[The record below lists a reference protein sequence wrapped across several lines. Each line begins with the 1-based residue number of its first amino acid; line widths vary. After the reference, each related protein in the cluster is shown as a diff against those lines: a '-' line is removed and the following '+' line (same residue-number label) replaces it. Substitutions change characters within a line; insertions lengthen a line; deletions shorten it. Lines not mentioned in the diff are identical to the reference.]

1 MRITELLKK
10 DSVSLGVRV
19 DSKDAAINYLV
30 DLHARVGNI
39 TDKAVFKEG
48 IVKREESG
56 STAIGEGIAIP
67 HAKNK
72 AVTKAGLAAMTVPE
86 GVDYDSLDGQP
97 TNLIFMIAAPEGGS
111 DVHLEVLSRLSM
123 LLIDE
128 DFRKELLASKNV
140 DEFLKVCDKYEAA
153 KFPEEFAKDEQSA
166 DDKATDGQKADA
178 AGSEGTGKQNTD
190 AAGSEGTG
198 MQKADAAGSEGTGKQ
213 NTDAAGSSAPAYKVL
228 AVTACPTGIAHTYMA
243 AEALEKEGKKLG
255 IPVKAETNGSGGA
268 KNILTDEEIASCD
281 GIIVAADKNVET
293 ARFDG
298 KPVLFVKVADG
309 IHKPAELIQKIESG
323 EVPVHHEKGAAK
335 TYSKADGSIGSRI
348 YKHLMNGVS
357 HMLPFVIGG
366 GILTAL
372 AFLIDTLCGYGA
384 TGGSSFGSCT
394 PLSAFFKYAGG
405 LAMGIMVPVLAGF
418 IAESIADRPGLAVG
432 FLGGLLASS
441 GNAAIAGYTW
451 ANDGLSG
458 FQNFIAKFGF
468 TGPAG
473 GNTVS
478 GFLGGIVAG
487 FLAGYIVLLLRKLCD
502 RLPQS
507 LEGIKPTLIYPVV
520 GMFVT
525 AVLMIFIFNPLIG
538 VVNTGLSNMLS
549 ALAEKNLLIVLGLIL
564 GGMMAVDM
572 GGPINK
578 AAYVYG
584 TMVLGTASELLA
596 AGVSLTDPAVQACYI
611 SMAAVMVGG
620 MVPPLGI
627 ALACIFFPKKFTK
640 AERNSTV
647 SNIVMGCG
655 FITEGAIPFAAADPG
670 HVIPCTFIG
679 AAVAGAL
686 SAVFRC
692 TLMAPHGGLFVFAT
706 VGHPLMYIVS
716 WLVGSAV
723 TCILLGLIKKPVQE

>member
-140 DEFLKVCDKYEAA
+140 EEFLKVCDKYEAA
-153 KFPEEFAKDEQSA
+153 KFQEEFATEASGSS
-166 DDKATDGQKADA
+166 T
-178 AGSEGTGKQNTD
+178 AGSKGATE
-190 AAGSEGTG
+190 AS
-198 MQKADAAGSEGTGKQ
+198 
-213 NTDAAGSSAPAYKVL
+213 GSSTADSKGAAEASDNSAPVYKVL

-268 KNILTDEEIASCD
+268 KNILTDEEIAACD

-298 KPVLFVKVADG
+298 KPVLFVRVADG
-309 IHKPAELIQKIESG
+309 IHKPAELIQKIERG

-432 FLGGLLASS
+432 FLGGILASS
-441 GNAAIAGYTW
+441 GNAAIAGYAW

-458 FQNFIAKFGF
+458 FQNFIARFGF

-478 GFLGGIVAG
+478 GFLGGIMAG

-502 RLPQS
+502 KLPQS
-507 LEGIKPTLIYPVV
+507 LEGLKPTLIYPVV
-520 GMFVT
+520 GMFVI

-538 VVNTGLSNMLS
+538 AVNTGLSNMLS
-549 ALAEKNLLIVLGLIL
+549 ALAEKNMLIVLGLIL
-564 GGMMAVDM
+564 GGMMAIDM

-596 AGVSLTDPAVQACYI
+596 AGASLTDPAVQACYI

-686 SAVFRC
+686 SAAFRC

>member
-198 MQKADAAGSEGTGKQ
+198 KQ
-213 NTDAAGSSAPAYKVL
+213 NTDAAGSKAPAYKVL

-458 FQNFIAKFGF
+458 FQNFIARFGF

-686 SAVFRC
+686 SAAFRC

>member
-153 KFPEEFAKDEQSA
+153 KFPEEFAKDEQRA
-166 DDKATDGQKADA
+166 GDKATDGQKADA
-178 AGSEGTGKQNTD
+178 AGSEGTGKQKAD
-190 AAGSEGTG
+190 ATGSEGTG
-198 MQKADAAGSEGTGKQ
+198 KQKADAAGSK
-213 NTDAAGSSAPAYKVL
+213 APAYKVL

-679 AAVAGAL
+679 AAIAGAL
-686 SAVFRC
+686 SAAFRC

-723 TCILLGLIKKPVQE
+723 TCILLGLIKKPAQE

>member
-10 DSVSLGVRV
+10 DSVSLGVKV
-19 DSKDAAINYLV
+19 ESKDAAINYLV

-48 IVKREESG
+48 IVKREEGG

-153 KFPEEFAKDEQSA
+153 KFPEEFAKDEQRA

-178 AGSEGTGKQNTD
+178 AGSEGTGKQ
-190 AAGSEGTG
+190 
-198 MQKADAAGSEGTGKQ
+198 KADAAGSEGTGKQ
-213 NTDAAGSSAPAYKVL
+213 NTDAAGSKAPAYKVL

-525 AVLMIFIFNPLIG
+525 DVLMIFIFNPLIG

-596 AGVSLTDPAVQACYI
+596 AGASLTDPAVQACYI

-686 SAVFRC
+686 SAAFRC

>member
-48 IVKREESG
+48 IVKREEGG

-166 DDKATDGQKADA
+166 DDKATDGQNTDAAGSEGTGKQKADA
-178 AGSEGTGKQNTD
+178 AGSKGTGKQNTD
-190 AAGSEGTG
+190 AAGS
-198 MQKADAAGSEGTGKQ
+198 K
-213 NTDAAGSSAPAYKVL
+213 APAYKVL

-686 SAVFRC
+686 SAAFRC

>member
-1 MRITELLKK
+1 MRIVDLLKE
-10 DSVSLGVRV
+10 DSIQLNAAPQ
-19 DSKDAAINYLV
+19 SKAEAIDMLV
-30 DLHARVGNI
+30 ALQVKGGRI
-39 TDKAVFKEG
+39 TDPEAYKKG
-48 IVKREESG
+48 ILAREAMS
-56 STAIGEGIAIP
+56 STAVGEGIAIP
-67 HAKNK
+67 HAKSE
-72 AVTKAGLAAMTVPE
+72 AVAAPSLAAMTVPQ
-86 GVDYDSLDGQP
+86 GVDYEAMDDEPSDL
-97 TNLIFMIAAPEGGS
+97 LFMIAAPNDG
-111 DVHLEVLSRLSM
+111 DVHLEVLSRLM
-123 LLIDE
+123 TLLMDE
-128 DFRKELLASKNV
+128 DFRAKLIQAPDKKAFLQAIDDAEREKYP
-140 DEFLKVCDKYEAA
+140 DEPKAEPAA
-153 KFPEEFAKDEQSA
+153 PEK
-166 DDKATDGQKADA
+166 
-178 AGSEGTGKQNTD
+178 TG
-190 AAGSEGTG
+190 
-198 MQKADAAGSEGTGKQ
+198 
-213 NTDAAGSSAPAYKVL
+213 YRVL

-686 SAVFRC
+686 SAAFRC

>member
-10 DSVSLGVRV
+10 DSVSLGVKV

-72 AVTKAGLAAMTVPE
+72 AVTKAGLVAMTVPE

-140 DEFLKVCDKYEAA
+140 EEFLKVCDKYEAA
-153 KFPEEFAKDEQSA
+153 KFPKEFAKDEQSA

-190 AAGSEGTG
+190 AAGS
-198 MQKADAAGSEGTGKQ
+198 K
-213 NTDAAGSSAPAYKVL
+213 APAYKVL

-584 TMVLGTASELLA
+584 TMVLGTAGELLA
-596 AGVSLTDPAVQACYI
+596 AGASLTDPAVQACYI

-686 SAVFRC
+686 SAAFRC

>member
-10 DSVSLGVRV
+10 DSVSLGVKV

-48 IVKREESG
+48 IVKREEGG

-140 DEFLKVCDKYEAA
+140 EEFLKVCDKYEAA

-166 DDKATDGQKADA
+166 DDKATDGQNTDA
-178 AGSEGTGKQNTD
+178 AGSEGTGKQ
-190 AAGSEGTG
+190 
-198 MQKADAAGSEGTGKQ
+198 KADAAGSKGTGKQ
-213 NTDAAGSSAPAYKVL
+213 NTDASDSSAPAYKVL

-468 TGPAG
+468 TSPAG

-686 SAVFRC
+686 SAAFRC

-723 TCILLGLIKKPVQE
+723 TCILLGFIKKPVQE

>member
-10 DSVSLGVRV
+10 DSVSLGVKV

-48 IVKREESG
+48 IVKREEGG

-140 DEFLKVCDKYEAA
+140 EEFLKVCDKYEAA

-166 DDKATDGQKADA
+166 DDKATDGQNTDA
-178 AGSEGTGKQNTD
+178 AGSEGTGKQKAN
-190 AAGSEGTG
+190 AAGS
-198 MQKADAAGSEGTGKQ
+198 KGTGKQ
-213 NTDAAGSSAPAYKVL
+213 NTEASDSSAPAYKVL

-686 SAVFRC
+686 SAAFRC

>member
-10 DSVSLGVRV
+10 DGVSLGVRV

-39 TDKAVFKEG
+39 TDKAIFKEG

-166 DDKATDGQKADA
+166 DDKATDKQKTDAAGSKGTDKQKADA
-178 AGSEGTGKQNTD
+178 AGS
-190 AAGSEGTG
+190 
-198 MQKADAAGSEGTGKQ
+198 KA
-213 NTDAAGSSAPAYKVL
+213 PVYKVL

-596 AGVSLTDPAVQACYI
+596 AGASLTDPAVQACYI

-686 SAVFRC
+686 SAAFRC

-723 TCILLGLIKKPVQE
+723 TCILLGLIKKPAQE

>member
-39 TDKAVFKEG
+39 TDKAIFKEG

-166 DDKATDGQKADA
+166 DDKATDKQNADA
-178 AGSEGTGKQNTD
+178 AGSEGTDKQKTD
-190 AAGSEGTG
+190 AAGS
-198 MQKADAAGSEGTGKQ
+198 K
-213 NTDAAGSSAPAYKVL
+213 APAYKVL

-596 AGVSLTDPAVQACYI
+596 AGASLTDPAVQACYI

-686 SAVFRC
+686 SAAFRC

-723 TCILLGLIKKPVQE
+723 TCILLGLIKKPAQE

>member
-10 DSVSLGVRV
+10 DSVSLGVKV

-48 IVKREESG
+48 IVKREEGG

-153 KFPEEFAKDEQSA
+153 KFPEEFAKDEQRA

-178 AGSEGTGKQNTD
+178 AGSEGTGKQ
-190 AAGSEGTG
+190 
-198 MQKADAAGSEGTGKQ
+198 KADAAGSK
-213 NTDAAGSSAPAYKVL
+213 APAYKVL

-458 FQNFIAKFGF
+458 FHNFIAKFGF

-487 FLAGYIVLLLRKLCD
+487 VLAGYIVLLLRKLCD

-584 TMVLGTASELLA
+584 TMVLGTAGELLA
-596 AGVSLTDPAVQACYI
+596 AGASLTDPAVQACYI

-686 SAVFRC
+686 SAAFRC

>member
-39 TDKAVFKEG
+39 TDKAIFKEG

-178 AGSEGTGKQNTD
+178 AGSKGTDK
-190 AAGSEGTG
+190 
-198 MQKADAAGSEGTGKQ
+198 QKADAAGSK
-213 NTDAAGSSAPAYKVL
+213 APVYKVL

-596 AGVSLTDPAVQACYI
+596 AGASLTDPAVQACYI

-686 SAVFRC
+686 SAAFRC

-723 TCILLGLIKKPVQE
+723 TCILLGLIKKPAQE

>member
-10 DSVSLGVRV
+10 DGVSLGVRV

-30 DLHARVGNI
+30 DLHAKVGNI

-153 KFPEEFAKDEQSA
+153 KFPEEFAKD
-166 DDKATDGQKADA
+166 DKAEGSKAADGQKADA
-178 AGSEGTGKQNTD
+178 AGSKGTGKQN
-190 AAGSEGTG
+190 
-198 MQKADAAGSEGTGKQ
+198 ADAAGSK
-213 NTDAAGSSAPAYKVL
+213 APAYKVL

-268 KNILTDEEIASCD
+268 KNILTDEEIAACD

-323 EVPVHHEKGAAK
+323 EVPIHHEKGAAK
-335 TYSKADGSIGSRI
+335 ASSKADGSVGSRI

-384 TGGSSFGSCT
+384 TGGSNFGSCT

-405 LAMGIMVPVLAGF
+405 LAMSIMVPVLAGF

-468 TGPAG
+468 TGPAS

-502 RLPQS
+502 KLPQS
-507 LEGIKPTLIYPVV
+507 LEGLKPTLIYPVV
-520 GMFVT
+520 GMFVI

-549 ALAEKNLLIVLGLIL
+549 ALAEKNLLIALGLIL
-564 GGMMAVDM
+564 GGMMAIDM

-596 AGVSLTDPAVQACYI
+596 AGASLTDPAVQACYI

-686 SAVFRC
+686 SAAFRC

>member
-10 DSVSLGVRV
+10 DSVSLGVKV

-48 IVKREESG
+48 IVKREEGG

-178 AGSEGTGKQNTD
+178 AGSEGTGKQ
-190 AAGSEGTG
+190 
-198 MQKADAAGSEGTGKQ
+198 KADAAGSK
-213 NTDAAGSSAPAYKVL
+213 APAYKVL

-686 SAVFRC
+686 SAAFRC

>member
-10 DSVSLGVRV
+10 DSVSLGVKV
-19 DSKDAAINYLV
+19 ESKDAAINYLV

-140 DEFLKVCDKYEAA
+140 EEFLKVCDKYEAA

-178 AGSEGTGKQNTD
+178 AGSEGTGKQ
-190 AAGSEGTG
+190 
-198 MQKADAAGSEGTGKQ
+198 KADAAGSK
-213 NTDAAGSSAPAYKVL
+213 APAYKVL

-487 FLAGYIVLLLRKLCD
+487 FLAGYIVFLLRKLCD

-584 TMVLGTASELLA
+584 TMVLGTAGELLA

-686 SAVFRC
+686 SAAFRC

>member
-166 DDKATDGQKADA
+166 DDKATDKQK
-178 AGSEGTGKQNTD
+178 TD
-190 AAGSEGTG
+190 AAGSEGTDK
-198 MQKADAAGSEGTGKQ
+198 QNADAAGSK
-213 NTDAAGSSAPAYKVL
+213 APVYKVL

-596 AGVSLTDPAVQACYI
+596 AGASLTDPAVQACYI

-686 SAVFRC
+686 SAAFRC

-723 TCILLGLIKKPVQE
+723 TCILLGLIKKPAQE

>member
-48 IVKREESG
+48 IVKREEGG

-153 KFPEEFAKDEQSA
+153 KFPEEFAKDEQRA

-178 AGSEGTGKQNTD
+178 AGSEGTGKQ
-190 AAGSEGTG
+190 
-198 MQKADAAGSEGTGKQ
+198 KADAAGSK
-213 NTDAAGSSAPAYKVL
+213 APAYKVL

-686 SAVFRC
+686 SAAFRC

>member
-10 DSVSLGVRV
+10 DGVSLGVRV

-39 TDKAVFKEG
+39 TDKAIFKEG

-166 DDKATDGQKADA
+166 DDKATDKQNADAAGSKGTDKQKADA
-178 AGSEGTGKQNTD
+178 AGSK
-190 AAGSEGTG
+190 
-198 MQKADAAGSEGTGKQ
+198 
-213 NTDAAGSSAPAYKVL
+213 APAYKVL

-255 IPVKAETNGSGGA
+255 IPVKAETNGSGGS

-405 LAMGIMVPVLAGF
+405 LAMGIMVLVLAGF

-596 AGVSLTDPAVQACYI
+596 AGASLTDPAVQACYI

-686 SAVFRC
+686 SAAFRC

-723 TCILLGLIKKPVQE
+723 TCILLGLIKKPAQE

>member
-48 IVKREESG
+48 IVKREEGG

-140 DEFLKVCDKYEAA
+140 EEFLKVCDKYEAA

-178 AGSEGTGKQNTD
+178 AGSEGTGKQ
-190 AAGSEGTG
+190 
-198 MQKADAAGSEGTGKQ
+198 KADAAGSK
-213 NTDAAGSSAPAYKVL
+213 APAYKVL

-686 SAVFRC
+686 SAAFRC

>member
-10 DSVSLGVRV
+10 DSVSLGVKV

-48 IVKREESG
+48 IVKREEGG

-166 DDKATDGQKADA
+166 DDKATDGQKADE
-178 AGSEGTGKQNTD
+178 AGSKGTGKQ
-190 AAGSEGTG
+190 
-198 MQKADAAGSEGTGKQ
+198 KA
-213 NTDAAGSSAPAYKVL
+213 DAAGSSAPAYKVL

-686 SAVFRC
+686 SAAFRC

>member
-10 DSVSLGVRV
+10 DSVSLGVKV

-48 IVKREESG
+48 IVKREEGG

-97 TNLIFMIAAPEGGS
+97 TNLIFMIAAPEGDS

-153 KFPEEFAKDEQSA
+153 KFPEEFAKDEQRA

-178 AGSEGTGKQNTD
+178 AGSEGTGKQNKD
-190 AAGSEGTG
+190 AAGS
-198 MQKADAAGSEGTGKQ
+198 K
-213 NTDAAGSSAPAYKVL
+213 APAYKVL

-686 SAVFRC
+686 SAAFRC